1 MKRIISY
8 LSILFFL
15 FILSLIFVETSL
27 AQSDFLDSD
36 LGGVI
41 AIAITIV
48 MLCGLAYVKDLFHDS
63 KKVVKQISESV
74 KDKKQKSKCPH
85 CQTLYYITENQIGK
99 ETTCKNCHK
108 NFTIKEYIV
117 LKRAY

>member
-15 FILSLIFVETSL
+15 FILSLIFAETSL

-36 LGGVI
+36 LGGVL
-41 AIAITIV
+41 AIIITIA
-48 MLCGLAYVKDLFHDS
+48 MISMFFYIKDLFYGS
-63 KKVVKQISESV
+63 KKFIKQISESV

-85 CQTLYYITENQIGK
+85 CQILYYITENQIGK

-108 NFTIKEYIV
+108 KFTIKEYIV
-117 LKRAY
+117 LKRAH